1 MCGIAEYDSDVQ
13 KTDGRKSKETRKI
26 MQLKELCQ
34 KIDYEVLQG
43 SLETDIADIIYD
55 SRKISGGT
63 MFVCMVG
70 AVTDGHQYIPDAVAK
85 GASAIVVER
94 AEAAVQIPD
103 DITVLKVDS
112 ARYALALMSAAYFG
126 YPAEKLTT
134 IGLTG
139 TKGKTTTTYIIN
151 DVLRRAGKKA
161 GLIGTIAVVIG
172 GKSTP
177 AKNTTPESYEIHRFM
192 AQMVEAGCEYAVM
205 EVSSQGF
212 KLDRTAG
219 IMFDYGVFTN
229 LSPDH
234 IGPGEHADF
243 EEYLQCKRML
253 FQQCRTGIVNLDDE
267 HTEAVLAG
275 HTCDLITFSVREGQG
290 AKARVC
296 IGIGA
301 DEFADDAHQDGVLGG
316 ADGNGGQESDETV
329 GGRSNNF
336 ADLADGT
343 QRDGKD
349 EVQAIAGIARTHGG
363 VDGNS
368 GVCASRPHDV
378 VAFRRHADLAASDIE
393 FLKENG
399 KLGMAFTVTGLMEC
413 RAKIHIPGYFSVYN
427 ALTTMAVCHQLGV
440 PQKEILAGLEA
451 VQVKGRVEMIPVS
464 KDFSVIIDYA
474 HNEVSTR
481 SVLETLKRY
490 EPNRLIA
497 VFGCG
502 GNRSKVRRYD
512 IGRAAGEL
520 ADLCILTS
528 DNPRF
533 ETVSDINNDIKVG
546 LAEHN
551 ANYIEIEDRKE
562 AIAYA
567 ITHAQPGD
575 MIVMLGKGHEDYIEI
590 AGKKYHFSEHEA
602 IAEIMEDMKAGRLT
616 MENRYLTIGD

>member
-1 MCGIAEYDSDVQ
+1 
-13 KTDGRKSKETRKI
+13 
-26 MQLKELCQ
+26 MQLKELCR
-34 KIDYEVLQG
+34 KIDCEVLQG
-43 SLETDIADIIYD
+43 SLETDVADIIYD

-70 AVTDGHQYIPDAVAK
+70 AVTDGHQYIPDAVEK

-103 DITVLKVDS
+103 DITVIKVAS
-112 ARYALALMSAAYFG
+112 ARYALALMSAAYFD

-172 GKSTP
+172 DKSMP

-234 IGPGEHADF
+234 IGPSEHADF
-243 EEYLQCKRML
+243 DEYLRCKSML
-253 FQQCRTGIVNLDDE
+253 FRQCRTGIVNIDDA
-267 HTEAVLAG
+267 HTEAVLEG
-275 HTCDLITFSVREGQG
+275 HTCDLVTFSVEKHGGQSEERTG
-290 AKARVC
+290 GGSA
-296 IGIGA
+296 GS
-301 DEFADDAHQDGVLGG
+301 FAGKQMNGMAGKQAANGG
-316 ADGNGGQESDETV
+316 AGRIASDLIA
-329 GGRSNNF
+329 
-336 ADLADGT
+336 ADL
-343 QRDGKD
+343 
-349 EVQAIAGIARTHGG
+349 I
-363 VDGNS
+363 
-368 GVCASRPHDV
+368 
-378 VAFRRHADLAASDIE
+378 ASDIE
-393 FLKENG
+393 FLKEDG
-399 KLGMAFTVTGLMEC
+399 KLGMAFTASGLMEC

-427 ALTTMAVCHQLGV
+427 ALTTMAVCRQLGV
-440 PQKEILAGLEA
+440 PEQDILAGLET

-481 SVLETLKRY
+481 SVLKTLKQY

-512 IGRAAGEL
+512 IGRVAGEL
-520 ADLCILTS
+520 ADFCILTS

-546 LAEHN
+546 LAEHD

-575 MIVMLGKGHEDYIEI
+575 MIVMLGKGHEDYVEI

-602 IAEIMEDMKAGRLT
+602 IAEIVEDIKAGRLA
-616 MENRYLTIGD
+616 MENRQLTIYDERPSV